1 MAAVEAAMMNDG
13 DDEMTNDGYHE
24 DSQQAHSLLNTKK
37 INTSLLNSSI
47 S

>member
-1 MAAVEAAMMNDG
+1 MVEAAMMNDG
-13 DDEMTNDGYHE
+13 DDAMTNDGYHE
-24 DSQQAHSLLNTKK
+24 DSQQAHSLLNTQK

>member
-1 MAAVEAAMMNDG
+1 MAAVAVMMNDA
-13 DDEMTNDGYHE
+13 DDAMTNDGYHE
-24 DSQQAHSLLNTKK
+24 DSQEARSLLNTQK